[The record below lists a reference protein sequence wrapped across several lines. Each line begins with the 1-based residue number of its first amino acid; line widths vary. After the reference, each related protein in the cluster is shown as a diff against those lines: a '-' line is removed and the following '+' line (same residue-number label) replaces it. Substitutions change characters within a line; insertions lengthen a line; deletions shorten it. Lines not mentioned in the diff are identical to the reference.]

1 MSEGL
6 LRLASAVQTNCDI
19 SDAAYAQDMTLC
31 NYLLAMREHFR
42 WERRIPAGTEPG
54 RSEVGMWIAEREA
67 RWEGL
72 ESRDFTPL
80 PLAVGEADPFD
91 VDAVNAEWLESGWA
105 YGASIGRFG
114 KPHFFLGCLVRRE
127 WREGVQILE
136 IGREIAR
143 DLEATPASLADG
155 TIVLRTEAFERWLWT
170 SAEAWSHTRRPGP
183 LQQALESYG
192 YEADPAGA
200 IAAMAREQRE
210 TLLLHELG
218 EHRAGIALGLEW
230 EALMARM
237 PDKRVELTARAVRDL
252 LADCLV
258 TLPSLASRRDT
269 ASLHFFF
276 ATLSSLRKA
285 LSPTL
290 PRAYEQVIL
299 AGDWELLAAQATSGA
314 AHWLAAGK
322 ALASGAIPFPADPAE
337 IALN

>member
-1 MSEGL
+1 MSESL
-6 LRLASAVQTNCDI
+6 LRLASAVQHNCDV

-42 WERRIPAGTEPG
+42 WEKRIPAGTEPG
-54 RSEVGMWIAEREA
+54 RSEVGKWIAEREA

-72 ESRDFTPL
+72 GSQDFAPL
-80 PLAVGEADPFD
+80 PLASGEADPFD
-91 VDAVNAEWLESGWA
+91 ADAINAEWLDAGWA
-105 YGASIGRFG
+105 YGAAIGRFG
-114 KPHFFLGCLVRRE
+114 KPHFFLGHLVQRE
-127 WREGVQILE
+127 WRDRIQILD

-155 TIVLRTEAFERWLWT
+155 TIVLRMEAFERWLWT

-183 LQQALESYG
+183 LQQALEHYG
-192 YEADPAGA
+192 YEANPAGA
-200 IAAMAREQRE
+200 ITTMAREQRE

-218 EHRAGIALGLEW
+218 EHRAGIALGPDW
-230 EALMARM
+230 EALMARL
-237 PDKRVELTARAVRDL
+237 PDKRAELTARAVRDL

-258 TLPSLASRRDT
+258 TLPAIAARRDT
-269 ASLHFFF
+269 PSLHFFF
-276 ATLSSLRKA
+276 ATLSSTRKV

-290 PRAYEQVIL
+290 PRAYEQAIR

-322 ALASGAIPFPADPAE
+322 ALASDAIPFPADPAE
-337 IALN
+337 IALD